1 MTCTSQANSSK
12 QYKGN
17 ISTLSPPWYCNRN
30 KFWGTGRQH
39 QKRHVDARDVES
51 AHGTQIGSTPG
62 RVKRQHWTHLF
73 MVNHVRDNDIAS
85 TMNEKNVFKVRM
97 RLQSS
102 KTWRAVCDTMLWLPK
117 STGHFRVSQLI
128 WSQNIR
134 ALVAMWFSHKE
145 QPGTQTSSTLQGT
158 SAGKHTSLC
167 PKWWLAW
174 RLTWISLAHPN
185 S

>member
-39 QKRHVDARDVES
+39 QKPHVDARDVES

-117 STGHFRVSQLI
+117 STGHFRVSQFI

-134 ALVAMWFSHKE
+134 ALCGHVI
-145 QPGTQTSSTLQGT
+145 QPQGAT
-158 SAGKHTSLC
+158 GHPNVINSAGYFCRQAYKSVSQMVTR
-167 PKWWLAW
+167 LASN
-174 RLTWISLAHPN
+174 LD
-185 S
+185 